1 MTNLRLRALT
11 VVAVVVA
18 AVAGLSGCAGLTAA
32 RGKAGGP
39 VTLEVAFDQ
48 GQGAKNPEQIAQL
61 VDWMQP
67 DLERMLTNAGYVVV
81 PQRDPAAFQ
90 PGPDRYLLLIHVL
103 NYHAG
108 SKAARMFVGM
118 GAGALTLDTSNELYS
133 GPGQV
138 VFRSTGA
145 VGSSRDWNKAARKIN
160 EQIAREVTEFLSH

>member
-1 MTNLRLRALT
+1 MTNIRLRSFSVV
-11 VVAVVVA
+11 VVAVAVA
-18 AVAGLSGCAGLTAA
+18 ALSGCAGLTAA
-32 RGKAGGP
+32 RGKTGGP
-39 VTLEVAFDQ
+39 ITLEVAFDQ

-67 DLERMLTNAGYVVV
+67 DLERVLTNAGYVVV
-81 PQRDPAAFQ
+81 SQREPAAFQ

-138 VFRSTGA
+138 VFRSTGG

-160 EQIAREVTEFLSH
+160 EQVAREITDVLSH